1 MSSRG
6 KGGGKRRREGKR
18 KRVIIKGKKM
28 KVIEKMEGREGL
40 KRSIEKE

>member
-1 MSSRG
+1 MSSRR
-6 KGGGKRRREGKR
+6 KEGGKRKKGNN
-18 KRVIIKGKKM
+18 KGKKL